1 MQQRHLLDEASC
13 PWGYGQLETAA
24 HALFQCPRLDVLWLD
39 NGCSVMREGDLNV
52 PMCDLVEK
60 WKQID
65 PKVKIKGAFLM
76 WCVWGI
82 EIT

>member
-1 MQQRHLLDEASC
+1 
-13 PWGYGQLETAA
+13 
-24 HALFQCPRLDVLWLD
+24 
-39 NGCSVMREGDLNV
+39 MREGDLNV